1 MLPTFRMG
9 GSLPRGLAW
18 YRANIPRVAS
28 RGCWGLGRYTHTA
41 HKHADPS
48 ERVTI
53 VNPIHPLHGRSLPIR
68 QVCRVE
74 HLIELIVE
82 HPDGGVLTLPAWAT
96 DYAPRSLTFL
106 GFDPLVLF
114 DPAQLVQ
121 LARHVAAHRA
131 EARSSCPP
139 SLDIAL
145 PAQAGMPVLCMT
157 TAVQGD
163 HDDPTSHT
171 TTVAAPSTL
180 GRERP
185 ADPAHSP
192 TRRSDA
198 RARRPNHQYRSGG
211 AV

>member
-1 MLPTFRMG
+1 MLPTFTMG
-9 GSLPRGLAW
+9 GSLPRGLVW
-18 YRANIPRVAS
+18 CHGNIPRAAS
-28 RGCWGLGRYTHTA
+28 RVYWASGRYTHTA

-48 ERVTI
+48 ASVTI
-53 VNPIHPLHGRSLPIR
+53 VNPIHPLHGRSLPVR

-96 DYAPRSLTFL
+96 DYAPRPPTLL
-106 GFDPLVLF
+106 GFGPLVLF

-131 EARSSCPP
+131 AALSSCPP
-139 SLDIAL
+139 ALDIAL
-145 PAQAGMPVLCMT
+145 PAQAGMPVLYMS

-192 TRRSDA
+192 TRHSDA
-198 RARRPNHQYRSGG
+198 RARRPNHHYRSGG